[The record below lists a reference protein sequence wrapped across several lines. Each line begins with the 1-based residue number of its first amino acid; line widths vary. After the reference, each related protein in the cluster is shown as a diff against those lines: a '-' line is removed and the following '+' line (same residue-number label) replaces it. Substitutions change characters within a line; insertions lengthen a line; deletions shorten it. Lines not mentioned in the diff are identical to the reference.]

1 MKDVLGA
8 LANRFK
14 VLRLGGGGLFLSR
27 LARATAR
34 PIVIR
39 SVVKYSQNWVK
50 SQSRMASNSNQETF
64 RCDNIDGRVVFDILR
79 QVCGLEAGVTS
90 PVSMNQRLSRRVVQ
104 LACPEWPPVL
114 LSMTSC
120 VRHMWLTR
128 HVSMH
133 SSDKKQALA
142 RHTQLVMLMTVA
154 AAVLI
159 CS

>member
-27 LARATAR
+27 LVRATAR

-64 RCDNIDGRVVFDILR
+64 RCDNMDGRVVFDILR
-79 QVCGLEAGVTS
+79 QVCDLRRTVMS
-90 PVSMNQRLSRRVVQ
+90 PVSMHDGLSRRVVQ
-104 LACPEWPPVL
+104 PACPAWPPTLDVL
-114 LSMTSC
+114 RRAC
-120 VRHMWLTR
+120 VVDRTCPACTAWM
-128 HVSMH
+128 
-133 SSDKKQALA
+133 
-142 RHTQLVMLMTVA
+142 
-154 AAVLI
+154 
-159 CS
+159 